1 MKTIGECIR
10 EKRTEMGLK
19 QYQLAAKLGINQ
31 NTLSCYEKGK
41 FFPNALL
48 LCDMADFLNALL
60 TNYVGGTYDT

>member
-48 LCDMADFLNALL
+48 LCDMADFFKCTVDELCGRN
-60 TNYVGGTYDT
+60 V